1 MEEFRAKLDKI
12 LDRTDIHTDE
22 RMSAHTSLRIGGPAD
37 YYVTPESVS
46 QLAAL
51 ISLCREE
58 KMPYYVLGNGS
69 NLLVSDKG
77 FRGMM
82 IAITDSLGGCAIEEI
97 QGDDTAMRVTAGAG
111 IRLYQLAKGVEEASL
126 TGFEFAA
133 GIPGTLGGALVMN
146 AGAYGS
152 EMKDILTQ
160 AKVLD
165 EDGRVRT
172 LSAAQLELG
181 YRTSVIPGKGYVVLE
196 GTFVLKKGD
205 PTAIRERMAE
215 LSLRRRTKQPL
226 DYPSAGSTFKRPA
239 GHYAGVLIEEAGL
252 KGFRLGGAQVS
263 EKHAGFVINREQAT
277 AADVRNLCKEVAA
290 RVKEHSG
297 VELEMEVKM
306 LGELD

>member
-1 MEEFRAKLDKI
+1 MGEFRSN
-12 LDRTDIHTDE
+12 LDRILAQDSIHTDE
-22 RMSAHTSLRIGGPAD
+22 QMSAHTSLRIGGPAD
-37 YYVTPESVS
+37 YFVTPEDGL
-46 QLAAL
+46 QLAAV

-82 IAITDSLGGCAIEEI
+82 IAMTDSMGDCVIETVP
-97 QGDDTAMRVTAGAG
+97 GDDAAMRVTAGAG
-111 IRLYQLAKGVEEASL
+111 IRLYRLAKRAEEASL

-146 AGAYGS
+146 AGAYGR
-152 EMKDILTQ
+152 EIKDILAE

-165 EDGRVRT
+165 GEGRVRT
-172 LSAAQLELG
+172 LSASELELG
-181 YRTSVIPGKGYVVLE
+181 YRTSCIPDKGYIVLE
-196 GTFVLKKGD
+196 GTFVLKKGELQ
-205 PTAIRERMAE
+205 AIRERMAE
-215 LSLRRRTKQPL
+215 LSLKRRTKQPL
-226 DYPSAGSTFKRPA
+226 EYPSAGSTFKRPA
-239 GHYAGVLIEEAGL
+239 GHYAGALIEEAGL

-277 AADVRNLCKEVAA
+277 AADVRALCKEVTA

-297 VELEMEVKM
+297 VELELEIKL
-306 LGELD
+306 LGESD